1 MNNSSFKICSICA
14 EENILKPKL
23 GIHPCH
29 GCQLSFC
36 LIHLTKHRQELLQKL
51 DSVINERDELF
62 ESIFNKMNISNENIT
77 KSLQDIDEWET
88 KMHEIV

>member
-1 MNNSSFKICSICA
+1 MDHSLFKICSIC
-14 EENILKPKL
+14 EEESILKPKL

-51 DSVINERDELF
+51 DSVINQRDELF
-62 ESIFNKMNISNENIT
+62 ELVFKNIDVNYENID
-77 KSLQDIDEWET
+77 KSLQDINAWET
-88 KMHEIV
+88 KMHEVM